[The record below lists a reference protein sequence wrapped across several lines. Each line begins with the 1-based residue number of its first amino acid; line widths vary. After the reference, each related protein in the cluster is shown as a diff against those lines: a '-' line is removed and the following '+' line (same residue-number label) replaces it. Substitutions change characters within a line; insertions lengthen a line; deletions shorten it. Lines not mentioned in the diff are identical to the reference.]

1 MRFDWFSLTLLEGIC
16 IDDITMNTSLLFY
29 FMKQIDSRLS
39 WICTVIN
46 RRRCKKC
53 GENISD
59 MLLCAMHVW
68 HIFVLITF

>member
-1 MRFDWFSLTLLEGIC
+1 MHFDWFSLTLLEGI
-16 IDDITMNTSLLFY
+16 DDITMNSSLLFY

-39 WICTVIN
+39 WICTVLN
-46 RRRCKKC
+46 RTRCKKC

-59 MLLCAMHVW
+59 MLHCAMHER

>member
-1 MRFDWFSLTLLEGIC
+1 MHFDWFSLTLLEGIG
-16 IDDITMNTSLLFY
+16 IDDITMNSSLLFC

-46 RRRCKKC
+46 CRRCKKC
-53 GENISD
+53 GEIISD
-59 MLLCAMHVW
+59 MLHCAMHER

>member
-1 MRFDWFSLTLLEGIC
+1 MHFDWFSLTLLEGIR

-59 MLLCAMHVW
+59 MLHCAMHVW